1 MALVKCTLVLLLV
14 GCGASTSSFV
24 EPAFIATGEAC
35 YQLQKRAVDKA
46 ESRAGAEAAV
56 EQIQDRCDIAYRG
69 IRVAGELVE
78 ELRDE

>member
-1 MALVKCTLVLLLV
+1 MRFLPLLLCL
-14 GCGASTSSFV
+14 GCGAATSSFV

-56 EQIQDRCDIAYRG
+56 EDIQRRCDIAYRG
-69 IRVAGELVE
+69 IRFAGELVE
-78 ELRDE
+78 EFRDE